1 MTDNQKGGD
10 TYVLCNRNELRGAYN
25 REHFSSYTLPED
37 AKLTPSAR
45 QFLIDFH
52 IDFNEGYGAAC
63 GDADTSV
70 HDPAAAA
77 ARAEDAL
84 ASFYDDI
91 AVLGARL
98 RMLGRNALG
107 IENDIAHVCDTLGTL
122 WQNHTDL
129 GGLLSECEAAGEA
142 LAVPVLPPLS
152 AAVHPLYYEMALLE
166 AELARTQRFWA
177 QAAGEMTAEGHAS
190 VDAWA
195 QSVTRCRA
203 CLATCLEKV
212 AGEARHG

>member
-1 MTDNQKGGD
+1 MF
-10 TYVLCNRNELRGAYN
+10 YVTENELRGAYN

-63 GDADTSV
+63 GTADAAA
-70 HDPAAAA
+70 HDSAAAA

-152 AAVHPLYYEMALLE
+152 AALHPLYYEMALLE

>member
-1 MTDNQKGGD
+1 MF
-10 TYVLCNRNELRGAYN
+10 YVTENELRGAYN

-63 GDADTSV
+63 GNADTSA
-70 HDPAAAA
+70 HDSAAAA

-212 AGEARHG
+212 AEEAHHG

>member
-1 MTDNQKGGD
+1 MF
-10 TYVLCNRNELRGAYN
+10 YVTENELRSAYN

-63 GDADTSV
+63 GNADTSA
-70 HDPAAAA
+70 HDSAAAA

-129 GGLLSECEAAGEA
+129 GGLLSECEAADEA

>member
-1 MTDNQKGGD
+1 MF
-10 TYVLCNRNELRGAYN
+10 YVTENELRGAYN

-63 GDADTSV
+63 GNADTSV

-77 ARAEDAL
+77 ARVEDAL

>member
-1 MTDNQKGGD
+1 MF
-10 TYVLCNRNELRGAYN
+10 YVTENELRSAYN

-52 IDFNEGYGAAC
+52 IDFDEGYGAAS
-63 GDADTSV
+63 GTASV
-70 HDPAAAA
+70 AAADPALTA

-129 GGLLSECEAAGEA
+129 GGLLSECEAAGEVPA
-142 LAVPVLPPLS
+142 APVLPPLS
-152 AAVHPLYYEMALLE
+152 AAVHPLYYEMALLD

-177 QAAGEMTAEGHAS
+177 QAASEMTAEGHGS

-195 QSVTRCRA
+195 QSVVRCRA

-212 AGEARHG
+212 AGEVRHG

>member
-1 MTDNQKGGD
+1 MF
-10 TYVLCNRNELRGAYN
+10 YVTENELRGAYN
-25 REHFSSYTLPED
+25 QEHFSSYTLPED

-52 IDFNEGYGAAC
+52 IDFNEGYGAAR
-63 GDADTSV
+63 GNADTSA

-152 AAVHPLYYEMALLE
+152 AAVHPLYYEMALLDV
-166 AELARTQRFWA
+166 ELARTQRFWT

-203 CLATCLEKV
+203 CLATCLEKI

>member
-1 MTDNQKGGD
+1 MF
-10 TYVLCNRNELRGAYN
+10 YVTENELRGAYN

-63 GDADTSV
+63 GNADTSV

-142 LAVPVLPPLS
+142 LAVPVLPALS

>member
-1 MTDNQKGGD
+1 MF
-10 TYVLCNRNELRGAYN
+10 YVTENELRGAYN
-25 REHFSSYTLPED
+25 RDHFSSYTLPED

-52 IDFNEGYGAAC
+52 IDFDEGYGSASGTAL
-63 GDADTSV
+63 
-70 HDPAAAA
+70 AA

-107 IENDIAHVCDTLGTL
+107 IENDIARVCDTLGTL

-129 GGLLSECEAAGEA
+129 GGLLSECEAVGEVPA
-142 LAVPVLPPLS
+142 APVLPPLS

-166 AELARTQRFWA
+166 AELARTHRFWA
-177 QAAGEMTAEGHAS
+177 QAASEMTAEGHAS

-195 QSVTRCRA
+195 QSVVHCRA

-212 AGEARHG
+212 AGEVRYG

>member
-1 MTDNQKGGD
+1 MF
-10 TYVLCNRNELRGAYN
+10 YVTENELRGAYN

-63 GDADTSV
+63 GNADTSA
-70 HDPAAAA
+70 HDPAATA

-142 LAVPVLPPLS
+142 LAAPVLPPLS

>member
-1 MTDNQKGGD
+1 MF
-10 TYVLCNRNELRGAYN
+10 YVTENELRGAYN

-63 GDADTSV
+63 GNADTSAL
-70 HDPAAAA
+70 DPAAAA

-177 QAAGEMTAEGHAS
+177 QAAGEMTTEGHAS

>member
-1 MTDNQKGGD
+1 MF
-10 TYVLCNRNELRGAYN
+10 YVTENELRGAYN

-63 GDADTSV
+63 GNADTSV

-77 ARAEDAL
+77 ARADDAL

-98 RMLGRNALG
+98 RILGRNALG

-142 LAVPVLPPLS
+142 LEVPVLPPLS

-166 AELARTQRFWA
+166 VELARTQRFWA

>member
-1 MTDNQKGGD
+1 MF
-10 TYVLCNRNELRGAYN
+10 YVTENELRGAYN

-52 IDFNEGYGAAC
+52 IDFNEGYGAAS
-63 GDADTSV
+63 GTAGTAV
-70 HDPAAAA
+70 TDPALAA
-77 ARAEDAL
+77 ARAENAL

-91 AVLGARL
+91 VVLGARL

-107 IENDIAHVCDTLGTL
+107 IENDIAHVCDALGTL

-129 GGLLSECEAAGEA
+129 GGLLSECETAGEVPSA
-142 LAVPVLPPLS
+142 PVLPPLS
-152 AAVHPLYYEMALLE
+152 AAVHPLYYEMALLD
-166 AELARTQRFWA
+166 AELARTQRFWV
-177 QAAGEMTAEGHAS
+177 QAASEMTAEGHDS

-195 QSVTRCRA
+195 QSVVRCRA

>member
-1 MTDNQKGGD
+1 MF
-10 TYVLCNRNELRGAYN
+10 YVTENELRGAYN

-63 GDADTSV
+63 GNADASA

-98 RMLGRNALG
+98 RILGRNALG

-142 LAVPVLPPLS
+142 LAAPVLPPLS

-195 QSVTRCRA
+195 KSATRCSA

-212 AGEARHG
+212 AGEAHHG

>member
-1 MTDNQKGGD
+1 MF
-10 TYVLCNRNELRGAYN
+10 YVTENELRGAYN

-52 IDFNEGYGAAC
+52 IEFNEGYGAAC
-63 GDADTSV
+63 GNADTSA
-70 HDPAAAA
+70 HDSAAAA

>member
-1 MTDNQKGGD
+1 MF
-10 TYVLCNRNELRGAYN
+10 YVTENELRGAYN

-63 GDADTSV
+63 GNADTSA
-70 HDPAAAA
+70 HDSAAAA

-142 LAVPVLPPLS
+142 LAVLVLPPLS

>member
-1 MTDNQKGGD
+1 MF
-10 TYVLCNRNELRGAYN
+10 YVTENELRGAYN

-63 GDADTSV
+63 GNADTSA
-70 HDPAAAA
+70 HDSAAAA

-142 LAVPVLPPLS
+142 FAVPVLPPLS

>member
-1 MTDNQKGGD
+1 MF
-10 TYVLCNRNELRGAYN
+10 YVTENELRGAYN

-52 IDFNEGYGAAC
+52 SDFNEGSGAAC
-63 GDADTSV
+63 GNADTSA
-70 HDPAAAA
+70 HNPAAAA

-142 LAVPVLPPLS
+142 LAAPVLPPLS

>member
-1 MTDNQKGGD
+1 MF
-10 TYVLCNRNELRGAYN
+10 YVTENELRGAYN

-63 GDADTSV
+63 GNADTSA
-70 HDPAAAA
+70 HDSAAAA

-129 GGLLSECEAAGEA
+129 GGLLSECEAADEA
-142 LAVPVLPPLS
+142 LAAPVLPPLS

>member
-1 MTDNQKGGD
+1 MF
-10 TYVLCNRNELRGAYN
+10 YVTENELRGAYN
-25 REHFSSYTLPED
+25 REHFSSYTLPEG

-52 IDFNEGYGAAC
+52 IDFNEGYGVAC
-63 GDADTSV
+63 GNADASA

>member
-1 MTDNQKGGD
+1 MF
-10 TYVLCNRNELRGAYN
+10 YVTENELRGAYN

-63 GDADTSV
+63 GNADTSV

-129 GGLLSECEAAGEA
+129 GGLLSECEAAGDA
-142 LAVPVLPPLS
+142 LTAPVLPPLS

-212 AGEARHG
+212 AGEAHHG

>member
-1 MTDNQKGGD
+1 MF
-10 TYVLCNRNELRGAYN
+10 YVTENELRGAYN

-63 GDADTSV
+63 GNADTSV
-70 HDPAAAA
+70 HNPAAAA

>member
-1 MTDNQKGGD
+1 MF
-10 TYVLCNRNELRGAYN
+10 YVTENELRGAYN

-52 IDFNEGYGAAC
+52 IEFNEGYGAAC
-63 GDADTSV
+63 GNADTSA
-70 HDPAAAA
+70 HDSAAAA
-77 ARAEDAL
+77 ARAEDTL

-212 AGEARHG
+212 AGEARYG

>member
-1 MTDNQKGGD
+1 MF
-10 TYVLCNRNELRGAYN
+10 YVTENELRGAYN

-52 IDFNEGYGAAC
+52 IDFNEGYGAA
-63 GDADTSV
+63 GGNADTSA

>member
-1 MTDNQKGGD
+1 MF
-10 TYVLCNRNELRGAYN
+10 YVTENELRGAYN
-25 REHFSSYTLPED
+25 REHFSSYTLPVD

-63 GDADTSV
+63 GNADTSA
-70 HDPAAAA
+70 HDSAAAA

-107 IENDIAHVCDTLGTL
+107 IENDIAHVCDTLGAL

-177 QAAGEMTAEGHAS
+177 QAAGEMTAEGRAS

-212 AGEARHG
+212 AGEACHG

>member
-1 MTDNQKGGD
+1 MF
-10 TYVLCNRNELRGAYN
+10 YVTENELRGAYN

-52 IDFNEGYGAAC
+52 IDFNEGYGAAS
-63 GDADTSV
+63 GTAGTAV
-70 HDPAAAA
+70 ADPALAA
-77 ARAEDAL
+77 ARAENAL

-91 AVLGARL
+91 VVLGARL

-107 IENDIAHVCDTLGTL
+107 IENDIAHVCDALGTL

-129 GGLLSECEAAGEA
+129 GGLLSECETAGEVPSA
-142 LAVPVLPPLS
+142 PVLPPLS

>member
-1 MTDNQKGGD
+1 MF
-10 TYVLCNRNELRGAYN
+10 YVTENELRGAYN
-25 REHFSSYTLPED
+25 REHFSSYMLPED

-52 IDFNEGYGAAC
+52 IDFNEGYGAAR
-63 GDADTSV
+63 GNADTSA
-70 HDPAAAA
+70 HDSAAAA

-98 RMLGRNALG
+98 RMLGRSALG

-203 CLATCLEKV
+203 CLATCLEKI

>member
-1 MTDNQKGGD
+1 MF
-10 TYVLCNRNELRGAYN
+10 YVTENELRGAYN

-63 GDADTSV
+63 GNADTSV

-107 IENDIAHVCDTLGTL
+107 IENDIAHMCDTLGTL

>member
-1 MTDNQKGGD
+1 MF
-10 TYVLCNRNELRGAYN
+10 YVTENELRGAYN

-63 GDADTSV
+63 GNADTSV

-203 CLATCLEKV
+203 CLVTCLEKV
-212 AGEARHG
+212 TGEARHG

>member
-1 MTDNQKGGD
+1 MF
-10 TYVLCNRNELRGAYN
+10 YVTENELRGAYN
-25 REHFSSYTLPED
+25 QEHFSSYTLPED

-52 IDFNEGYGAAC
+52 IDFNEGYGAAR
-63 GDADTSV
+63 GNADTSA

-142 LAVPVLPPLS
+142 LAAPVLPPLS
-152 AAVHPLYYEMALLE
+152 AAVHPLYYEMALLDV
-166 AELARTQRFWA
+166 ELARTQRFWA

-203 CLATCLEKV
+203 CLATCLEKI
-212 AGEARHG
+212 AGEAHHG

>member
-1 MTDNQKGGD
+1 MF
-10 TYVLCNRNELRGAYN
+10 YVTENELRGAYN
-25 REHFSSYTLPED
+25 QEHFSSYTLPED

-52 IDFNEGYGAAC
+52 IDFNEGYGAAR
-63 GDADTSV
+63 GNADTSA
-70 HDPAAAA
+70 HDPAVAA

-152 AAVHPLYYEMALLE
+152 AAVHPLYYEMALLDV
-166 AELARTQRFWA
+166 ELARTQRFWA

-203 CLATCLEKV
+203 CLATCLEKI
-212 AGEARHG
+212 AGEAHHG

>member
-1 MTDNQKGGD
+1 MF
-10 TYVLCNRNELRGAYN
+10 YVTENELRGAYN
-25 REHFSSYTLPED
+25 REHFSNYTLPED

-63 GDADTSV
+63 GNADTSV

-107 IENDIAHVCDTLGTL
+107 IENDSPMCATRWEPCGKTTPTWAVSFPNAKPQARL
-122 WQNHTDL
+122 WQCPCSRRSPRRCTRSTTRWRCSMPSL
-129 GGLLSECEAAGEA
+129 
-142 LAVPVLPPLS
+142 
-152 AAVHPLYYEMALLE
+152 
-166 AELARTQRFWA
+166 LARSAFGRRL
-177 QAAGEMTAEGHAS
+177 QA
-190 VDAWA
+190 
-195 QSVTRCRA
+195 R
-203 CLATCLEKV
+203 
-212 AGEARHG
+212 

>member
-1 MTDNQKGGD
+1 MF
-10 TYVLCNRNELRGAYN
+10 YVTENELRGAYN

-63 GDADTSV
+63 GNADTSA
-70 HDPAAAA
+70 HDSAAAA

-166 AELARTQRFWA
+166 AELVRTQRFWA

>member
-1 MTDNQKGGD
+1 MF
-10 TYVLCNRNELRGAYN
+10 YVTENELRGAYN

-63 GDADTSV
+63 GNADTSA
-70 HDPAAAA
+70 HDSAAAA

-177 QAAGEMTAEGHAS
+177 QAAGEMTAEGHVS

>member
-1 MTDNQKGGD
+1 MF
-10 TYVLCNRNELRGAYN
+10 YVTENELRGAYS

-63 GDADTSV
+63 GNADTSV
-70 HDPAAAA
+70 HDSAAAA

-142 LAVPVLPPLS
+142 LAAPVLPPLS

-212 AGEARHG
+212 AGEAHHG

>member
-1 MTDNQKGGD
+1 MF
-10 TYVLCNRNELRGAYN
+10 YVTENELRGAYN
-25 REHFSSYTLPED
+25 REHFSSYMLPED

-52 IDFNEGYGAAC
+52 IEFNEGYGAAC
-63 GDADTSV
+63 GNADASA
-70 HDPAAAA
+70 HDSAAAA

-84 ASFYDDI
+84 VSFYDDI

>member
-1 MTDNQKGGD
+1 MF
-10 TYVLCNRNELRGAYN
+10 YVTENELRGAYN
-25 REHFSSYTLPED
+25 REHFSSYMLPED

-52 IDFNEGYGAAC
+52 IEFNEGYGAAC
-63 GDADTSV
+63 GNADASA
-70 HDPAAAA
+70 HDSAAAA

>member
-1 MTDNQKGGD
+1 MF
-10 TYVLCNRNELRGAYN
+10 YVTENELRGAYN
-25 REHFSSYTLPED
+25 REHFSSYMLPED

-52 IDFNEGYGAAC
+52 IDFNEGYGAAR
-63 GDADTSV
+63 GNADTSA
-70 HDPAAAA
+70 HDPAVAA

-152 AAVHPLYYEMALLE
+152 AAVHPLYYEMALLDV
-166 AELARTQRFWA
+166 ELARTQRFWA

-203 CLATCLEKV
+203 CLATCLEKI
-212 AGEARHG
+212 AGEAHHG

>member
-1 MTDNQKGGD
+1 MF
-10 TYVLCNRNELRGAYN
+10 YVTENELRGAYS

-63 GDADTSV
+63 GNADTSV

-129 GGLLSECEAAGEA
+129 GGLLSECEAAGDA
-142 LAVPVLPPLS
+142 LAAPVLPPLS

-212 AGEARHG
+212 AGEAHHG

>member
-1 MTDNQKGGD
+1 MF
-10 TYVLCNRNELRGAYN
+10 YVTENELRGAYN

-45 QFLIDFH
+45 QFLIDFP

-63 GDADTSV
+63 GSADTSA
-70 HDPAAAA
+70 HDSAAAA

>member
-1 MTDNQKGGD
+1 MF
-10 TYVLCNRNELRGAYN
+10 YVTENELRGAYN
-25 REHFSSYTLPED
+25 QEHFSSYTLPED

-52 IDFNEGYGAAC
+52 IDFNEGYGAAR
-63 GDADTSV
+63 GNADTSA

-152 AAVHPLYYEMALLE
+152 AAVHPLYYEMALLDV
-166 AELARTQRFWA
+166 ELARTQRFWA

-203 CLATCLEKV
+203 CLATCLEKI
-212 AGEARHG
+212 AGEAHHG